1 MLMGRG
7 NVCTHN
13 ECEGLYFLDKDLL
26 DVYRRVELCDCG
38 QIKGFDWE
46 EKPKTARE
54 LIDEGMSYDYDG
66 KETGWGYDEHGSR
79 DNWRNMVEHMTK
91 KLEKRFPSFQR
102 INTLRARDLNVVLR
116 NGLFEIAIVD
126 NEWSAAWCLL
136 ERADVDDSGSNRALM
151 RHHYEK
157 YLEAIKGF
165 LIEGWGEAFGYGGTW
180 ARGKKY
186 TKDDIA

>member
-1 MLMGRG
+1 
-7 NVCTHN
+7 
-13 ECEGLYFLDKDLL
+13 
-26 DVYRRVELCDCG
+26 
-38 QIKGFDWE
+38 
-46 EKPKTARE
+46 
-54 LIDEGMSYDYDG
+54 
-66 KETGWGYDEHGSR
+66 
-79 DNWRNMVEHMTK
+79 MTK

-116 NGLFEIAIVD
+116 NGLFEIAAVD

-136 ERADVDDSGSNRALM
+136 ERTDVDDSGSNRALM

-157 YLEAIKGF
+157 YLDAIKGF
-165 LIEGWGEAFGYGGTW
+165 LIEEWGEAFGYGGTW